1 MIDQI
6 DANPLIL
13 YGLSCVATY
22 YLSKGMQFIVQDLLA
37 SRGVSYLKVQEG
49 LIFQWKFYPFR
60 SLVVCAKQQSIPF
73 MLLAKLYYSEKI
85 TFSIFYLI

>member
-49 LIFQWKFYPFR
+49 LIFQRKFYPLR
-60 SLVVCAKQQSIPF
+60 ALVVCAKHQSAPLMF
-73 MLLAKLYYSEKI
+73 LPRYTCTWACLSNMV
-85 TFSIFYLI
+85 

>member
-49 LIFQWKFYPFR
+49 LIFQWKFYPLR
-60 SLVVCAKQQSIPF
+60 ALVVCAKHHSAPLMF
-73 MLLAKLYYSEKI
+73 LPR
-85 TFSIFYLI
+85 